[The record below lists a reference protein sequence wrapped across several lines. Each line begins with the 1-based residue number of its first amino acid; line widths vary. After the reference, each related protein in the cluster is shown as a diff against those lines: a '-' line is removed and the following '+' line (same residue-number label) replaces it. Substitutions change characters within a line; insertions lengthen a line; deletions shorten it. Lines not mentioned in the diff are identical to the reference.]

1 MSEPITVP
9 KTDLEITESVEC
21 WLQRLVIG
29 EGLCPFAGEPY
40 TTGRIRFVVSRAQDE
55 ETLLTDVLQELLT
68 LRQTPWQQA
77 ETSLLILPQ
86 ILADF
91 YAYNDFLDLLDALL
105 EQEQM
110 EGEFQIAT
118 MHPNYQF
125 ADTDYADA
133 QNYTNRSPYPILH
146 LLREESLSRALAQFP
161 HPERIPER
169 NILHTQRLG
178 VDTLQRLLQSCMSP
192 GGE

>member
-1 MSEPITVP
+1 M
-9 KTDLEITESVEC
+9 TDSSTNIAIIEQVQC
-21 WLQRLVIG
+21 WLERLVIG
-29 EGLCPFAGEPY
+29 EGLCPFAREPFDA
-40 TTGRIRFVVSRAQDE
+40 GRIRFVISRAEDE
-55 ETLLTDVLQELLT
+55 ESLLTDVLQELMY
-68 LRQTPWQQA
+68 LRQTPWQEA

-86 ILADF
+86 MLADF
-91 YAYNDFLDLLDALL
+91 YDYNDFLDLLDALL

-125 ADTDYADA
+125 ADTDYSDA

-146 LLREESLSRALAQFP
+146 LIREESLTRALAMFP

-169 NILHTQRLG
+169 NIQHMEKLG
-178 VDTLQRLLQSCMSP
+178 VPALERLLLACMQP
-192 GGE
+192 GEN